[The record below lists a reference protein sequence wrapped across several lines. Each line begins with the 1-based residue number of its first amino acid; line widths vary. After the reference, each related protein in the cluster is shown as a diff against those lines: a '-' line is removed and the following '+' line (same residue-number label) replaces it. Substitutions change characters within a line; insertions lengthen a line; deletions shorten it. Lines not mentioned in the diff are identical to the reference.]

1 MRLPA
6 GLSGVHVWREG
17 AGATDHAAQRRS
29 FSRRARA
36 QSPGQVGASACRGT
50 SGGRVS
56 RAMPAGRARGKHS
69 TRSSRPSLRVVRRK
83 KRGLIKRAH
92 SRKIAPALVL
102 LGILIAAT
110 IGTILLEQVVLA
122 QSAFKLSDMRSQLE
136 RAEEKHSQLL
146 LQAAKLGSSERIKNV
161 AVNDLGMVYPAQ
173 TGYIVARVHSNW
185 TGRLAG
191 SPTNAGAVGA
201 AGGIAAQDAVLG
213 AESP

>member
-1 MRLPA
+1 MP
-6 GLSGVHVWREG
+6 S
-17 AGATDHAAQRRS
+17 
-29 FSRRARA
+29 SR
-36 QSPGQVGASACRGT
+36 
-50 SGGRVS
+50 S
-56 RAMPAGRARGKHS
+56 RAKHS
-69 TRSSRPSLRVVRRK
+69 ARSSRPSLRVVRRK

-92 SRKIAPALVL
+92 SRKIAPALVF

-122 QSAFKLSDMRSQLE
+122 QSAFKLSDMRTQLE

-146 LQAAKLGSSERIKNV
+146 LQAARLGSSERIKNV

-173 TGYIVARVHSNW
+173 TQYIVARIKSDW
-185 TGRLAG
+185 TARLAG